1 MPDTVSPPLFSA
13 LIAGSLLTLQ
23 TVLMLTVGMYRTSAS
38 SGVGHEGDPALER
51 LVRRHANL
59 AENAAIFLVVLA
71 LYELLFGTTKFV
83 MIIGLVFA
91 TARVMHVVGFSSDAG
106 SHLVNPTGGRR
117 VFVLLR
123 AGGAGLTALS
133 TLALGLTLV
142 VTLVR
147 AL

>member
-13 LIAGSLLTLQ
+13 LVAGSLLTLQ
-23 TVLMLTVGMYRTSAS
+23 TILMLTVGMYRNNAGK
-38 SGVGHEGDPALER
+38 GVGNDGDPALER

-71 LYELLFGTTKFV
+71 LYELLFGTTSFV
-83 MIIGLVFA
+83 MVVGLVFVA
-91 TARVMHVVGFSSDAG
+91 ARVMHLVGFSSDAG

-133 TLALGLTLV
+133 TLALGMTLV
-142 VTLVR
+142 VSLLRTF
-147 AL
+147 

>member
-13 LIAGSLLTLQ
+13 LVAGSLLTLQ
-23 TVLMLTVGMYRTSAS
+23 TILMLTVGMYRNNAGK
-38 SGVGHEGDPALER
+38 GVGNDGDPALER

-71 LYELLFGTTKFV
+71 LYELLFGTTSFV
-83 MIIGLVFA
+83 MVVGLVFVA
-91 TARVMHVVGFSSDAG
+91 ARVMHLVGFSSDAG

-117 VFVLLR
+117 AFVLLR

-133 TLALGLTLV
+133 TLALGVTLV
-142 VTLVR
+142 VSLLRTF
-147 AL
+147 